1 MLEADRAQA
10 VSDLQAENVFA
21 PTGQPAGPFA
31 LRLSVHDGRLVFDI
45 RRLDETPLTAI
56 VLALGP
62 FRWLIKDYQML
73 VESHVLAVQQG
84 REERIQAIDMGRRGL
99 HNEGAEL
106 LIARLRGKVMIDFA
120 TARRL
125 FTLICV
131 CAPAHLKARPDGRRS
146 GGTGHDHR
154 LLGHPRRDHSSHR
167 MRVAGQGRRHGVR
180 QRGTAR
186 VDRAT
191 VRLAPA
197 RRLGAAQPLRSVS
210 GVRRRGRRRRSRA
223 CAAGLGR
230 RARRR
235 LRCAADFYIAAY
247 VLDRPSLRSALWSLA
262 FLCVLG
268 LFAISA

>member
-1 MLEADRAQA
+1 MPHKLAAPAGAADARLADIALTGEALTRLSPVLEADRAQA

-21 PTGQPAGPFA
+21 PTGQPAGPYA

-62 FRWLIKDYQML
+62 FRSLIKDYQML
-73 VESHVLAVQQG
+73 VESHVLAMQQG

-131 CAPAHLKARPDGRRS
+131 LH
-146 GGTGHDHR
+146 
-154 LLGHPRRDHSSHR
+154 
-167 MRVAGQGRRHGVR
+167 
-180 QRGTAR
+180 QR
-186 VDRAT
+186 
-191 VRLAPA
+191 
-197 RRLGAAQPLRSVS
+197 
-210 GVRRRGRRRRSRA
+210 
-223 CAAGLGR
+223 
-230 RARRR
+230 
-235 LRCAADFYIAAY
+235 I
-247 VLDRPSLRSALWSLA
+247 
-262 FLCVLG
+262 
-268 LFAISA
+268 